1 MHLPAYPLIAVSLA
15 ADFGGKN
22 PQNRN
27 VCAGRPEA
35 TKADRTAEGPGTG
48 NTGKPLS
55 ATAFT
60 KLPPGS
66 LIKGIPMCMQP
77 IRTKNQA

>member
-77 IRTKNQA
+77 IRTKNQV